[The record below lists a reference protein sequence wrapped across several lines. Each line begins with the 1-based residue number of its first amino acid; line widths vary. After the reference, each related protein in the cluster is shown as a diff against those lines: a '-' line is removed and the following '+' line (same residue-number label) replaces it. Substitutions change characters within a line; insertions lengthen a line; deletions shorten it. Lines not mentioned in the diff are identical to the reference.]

1 MAALRLPKGHNQ
13 KSEGGEIVLSYN
25 FNWSIIWTA
34 PYGEWML
41 QGIWTTIRLGLI
53 SWFIALFLGIIIGT
67 FRVTPFRPL
76 RVFGTVYTEIFRD
89 IPLLVQLF
97 FWYFAAPSIL
107 PKSIEMW
114 LYRGLPNSEFWIVV
128 VGLSIYTSSR
138 IAEHIR
144 AGMQAIPDDQYNAA
158 LSTGFTHFQTYRYII
173 IPFAVRLVIP
183 PLTAEC
189 LTVFKN
195 TALAMTV
202 GVLETTFMSQQI
214 EAYTFHGI
222 EATTAASIVYMV
234 ITLIVVLLMG
244 LVEKRLAVPGLIMR
258 KGGQ

>member
-1 MAALRLPKGHNQ
+1 M
-13 KSEGGEIVLSYN
+13 LSYN
-25 FNWSIIWTA
+25 FNWSIIWEA
-34 PYGEWML
+34 PYGLWML

-53 SWFIALFLGIIIGT
+53 CWFIALVLGIIIGT
-67 FRVTPFRPL
+67 FRVTPFRLL
-76 RVFGTVYTEIFRD
+76 RAIGAVYTEIFRD

-144 AGMQAIPDDQYNAA
+144 SGMQSIPQDQYHAA
-158 LSTGFTHFQTYRYII
+158 LSSGFTHFQTYRYII
-173 IPFAVRLVIP
+173 IPFAVRLVMP

-214 EAYTFHGI
+214 EAYTFQSI
-222 EATTAASIVYMV
+222 EATTAASLVYMV
-234 ITLIVVLLMG
+234 ITLAVVLIMG
-244 LVEKRLAVPGLIMR
+244 LVEKRLTVPGLITR
-258 KGGQ
+258 AEGK

>member
-1 MAALRLPKGHNQ
+1 M
-13 KSEGGEIVLSYN
+13 LSYN
-25 FNWSIIWTA
+25 FNWSIIWTE
-34 PYGEWML
+34 PYGQWML
-41 QGIWTTIRLGLI
+41 EGIWVTIRLGLI
-53 SWFIALFLGIIIGT
+53 CWFIALALGIIIGT

-76 RVFGTVYTEIFRD
+76 RMFGAVYTEVFRD

-114 LYRGLPNSEFWIVV
+114 LYRGLPDSEFWIVV

-144 AGMQAIPDDQYNAA
+144 AGMQSISQDQYYAA
-158 LSTGFTHFQTYRYII
+158 LSTGFTHFQTYRFII
-173 IPFAVRLVIP
+173 IPYAVRIVMP

-214 EAYTFHGI
+214 EAYTFQGI
-222 EATTAASIVYMV
+222 EATTAASLVYMG
-234 ITLIVVLLMG
+234 ITLAVVFLMG
-244 LVEKRLAVPGLIMR
+244 LVEKRLAVPGLITR
-258 KGGQ
+258 SRGK

>member
-1 MAALRLPKGHNQ
+1 M
-13 KSEGGEIVLSYN
+13 LSYN
-25 FNWSIIWTA
+25 FNWSIIWTE
-34 PYGEWML
+34 PYGQWML
-41 QGIWTTIRLGLI
+41 EGIWVTIRLGLI
-53 SWFIALFLGIIIGT
+53 CWFIALALGIVIGT
-67 FRVTPFRPL
+67 FRITPFRPL
-76 RVFGTVYTEIFRD
+76 RVFGAVYTEIFRD

-144 AGMQAIPDDQYNAA
+144 AGMQSISQDQYYAA

-173 IPFAVRLVIP
+173 IPYAVRIVMP

-214 EAYTFHGI
+214 EAYTFQSI
-222 EATTAASIVYMV
+222 EATTAASLVYMG
-234 ITLIVVLLMG
+234 ITLSVVLIMG
-244 LVEKRLAVPGLIMR
+244 FVEKRLAVPGLITR
-258 KGGQ
+258 AGGR

>member
-1 MAALRLPKGHNQ
+1 M
-13 KSEGGEIVLSYN
+13 LSYN
-25 FNWSIIWTA
+25 FNWSVIWTE
-34 PYGEWML
+34 PYGQWML

-53 SWFIALFLGIIIGT
+53 CWFVALFLGIVIGT

-76 RVFGTVYTEIFRD
+76 RIFGAVYTEIFRD

-128 VGLSIYTSSR
+128 VGLDIYTSSR

-144 AGMQAIPDDQYNAA
+144 AGMQAIPEDQYNAA

-214 EAYTFHGI
+214 EAYTFQGI
-222 EATTAASIVYMV
+222 EATTAASLVYMV
-234 ITLIVVLLMG
+234 ITLTVVFLMG
-244 LVEKRLAVPGLIMR
+244 LVEKRLAVPGLITR

>member
-1 MAALRLPKGHNQ
+1 M
-13 KSEGGEIVLSYN
+13 LSYN

>member
-1 MAALRLPKGHNQ
+1 
-13 KSEGGEIVLSYN
+13 VLSYN
-25 FNWSIIWTA
+25 FNWSIIWTE
-34 PYGEWML
+34 PYGQWMIE
-41 QGIWTTIRLGLI
+41 GIWVTIRLGLI
-53 SWFIALFLGIIIGT
+53 CWFIALALGIIIGT
-67 FRVTPFRPL
+67 FRVTPFFPL
-76 RVFGTVYTEIFRD
+76 RALGAVYTEIFRD

-144 AGMQAIPDDQYNAA
+144 AGMQSISQDQYYAA

-173 IPFAVRLVIP
+173 IPYAVRIMMP

-214 EAYTFHGI
+214 EAYTFQGI
-222 EATTAASIVYMV
+222 EATTAASLVYMG
-234 ITLIVVLLMG
+234 ITLSVVLIMG
-244 LVEKRLAVPGLIMR
+244 FVERRLAVPGLITR
-258 KGGQ
+258 TGGR

>member
-1 MAALRLPKGHNQ
+1 M
-13 KSEGGEIVLSYN
+13 LSYN

-258 KGGQ
+258 NGGQ

>member
-1 MAALRLPKGHNQ
+1 
-13 KSEGGEIVLSYN
+13 VLSYN

>member
-1 MAALRLPKGHNQ
+1 M
-13 KSEGGEIVLSYN
+13 LSYN
-25 FNWSIIWTA
+25 FNWSIIWTE
-34 PYGEWML
+34 PYGQWML
-41 QGIWTTIRLGLI
+41 EGIWVTIRLGLI
-53 SWFIALFLGIIIGT
+53 CWFIALALGIIIGT

-76 RVFGTVYTEIFRD
+76 RVFGAAYTEIFRD

-107 PKSIEMW
+107 PKAIEMW

-128 VGLSIYTSSR
+128 VGLSVYTSSR

-144 AGMQAIPDDQYNAA
+144 AGMQSISQDQYHAA
-158 LSTGFTHFQTYRYII
+158 LSTGFTHFQTYRFII
-173 IPFAVRLVIP
+173 IPYAVRIMMP

-214 EAYTFHGI
+214 EAYTFQGI
-222 EATTAASIVYMV
+222 EATTAASLVYMG
-234 ITLIVVLLMG
+234 ITLSVVLIMG
-244 LVEKRLAVPGLIMR
+244 FVERRLAVPGLITR
-258 KGGQ
+258 TGGR